1 MPGSLPRPQGRAASD
16 GATLAPVAGLGQHE
30 GVRPPFEDLVVV
42 DAATLAAAPE
52 VAAFF
57 GDFGAR
63 VVKVE
68 HPRGDSL
75 RQLVD
80 AQGTAVTWQLV
91 NRNKECVTLD
101 VEHAAGREVFERLL
115 ARADLLVVNAG
126 PERLAR
132 FGLDAAALGARHPR
146 LVVVNL
152 TAWGIDGPWA
162 DRPGSG
168 TLAEAAA
175 GLASLTG
182 DGDGPPGLSP
192 VGLGDRLG
200 VQQAIIAALMGLWA
214 RDRGQGVT
222 VTSSPSATTAR
233 AGATSSAEAA
243 TVVSRATSTAAG
255 PGAWLDVAMYEPVL
269 GLVGQRL
276 AQTVRAGVEPGRH
289 GNRFPTMAARN
300 TYRTADGEW
309 VALTAGTDAL
319 VRRTFAVVGR
329 PELADDPRFRT
340 NRDRLANVDAF
351 DEIVGGWIAA
361 RPRAEVVEAFTG
373 AGVSLAG
380 VDGLLEVAT
389 NPHFR
394 ARGSLSEVGGLT
406 TAAPSPHAAGGAIR
420 WLGRARGAD
429 NSAVFAEWL
438 GLDAERLAALAREG
452 VI

>member
-1 MPGSLPRPQGRAASD
+1 
-16 GATLAPVAGLGQHE
+16 
-30 GVRPPFEDLVVV
+30 VRPPFADLVVV

-80 AQGTAVTWQLV
+80 AHGAAITWKIV
-91 NRNKECVTLD
+91 NRNKECITCDL
-101 VEHAAGREVFERLL
+101 ERPAGRALFERLL
-115 ARADLLVVNAG
+115 ARADVLVTNAG
-126 PERLAR
+126 PDRLAR
-132 FGLDAAALGARHPR
+132 FELDAAALRARHAR
-146 LVVVNL
+146 LVTVNL
-152 TAWGIDGPWA
+152 TAWGIGGPWA
-162 DRPGSG
+162 ERPGSG

-182 DGDGPPGLSP
+182 ADDGPPGLSP

-200 VQQAIIAALMGLWA
+200 VQQAIIAALMGLWT
-214 RDRGQGVT
+214 RD
-222 VTSSPSATTAR
+222 
-233 AGATSSAEAA
+233 
-243 TVVSRATSTAAG
+243 
-255 PGAWLDVAMYEPVL
+255 GAWFDVAMYEPVL
-269 GLVGQRL
+269 GLLGQRL

-319 VRRTFAVVGR
+319 VRRVFAVIGR
-329 PELADDPRFRT
+329 PELADDARFRT
-340 NRDRLANVDAF
+340 NQGRLAHVAELDAL
-351 DEIVGGWIAA
+351 VGGWIAA
-361 RPRAEVVEAFTG
+361 RRRAEVVEAFTG

-380 VDGLLEVAT
+380 VDGLLDVAK

-394 ARGSLSEVGGLT
+394 ARGSLADVDDADGGGLT
-406 TAAPSPHAAGGAIR
+406 TAAPSPHGAGGAIR

-429 NSAVFAEWL
+429 NHAVFGEWL
-438 GLDAERLAALAREG
+438 GLAAGELAALEREG
-452 VI
+452 VV

>member
-1 MPGSLPRPQGRAASD
+1 
-16 GATLAPVAGLGQHE
+16 
-30 GVRPPFEDLVVV
+30 VVV

-80 AQGTAVTWQLV
+80 ANGTAVTWQLV

-101 VEHAAGREVFERLL
+101 VEHTAGREVFEQLL
-115 ARADLLVVNAG
+115 GRADVLVVNAG
-126 PERLAR
+126 PERLGR

-152 TAWGIDGPWA
+152 TAWGVDGPWA
-162 DRPGSG
+162 NRPGSG

-182 DGDGPPGLSP
+182 GGDGPPGLSP

-200 VQQAIIAALMGLWA
+200 VQQAIIAALMGLLA
-214 RDRGQGVT
+214 RERRGDA
-222 VTSSPSATTAR
+222 S
-233 AGATSSAEAA
+233 
-243 TVVSRATSTAAG
+243 
-255 PGAWLDVAMYEPVL
+255 GAWLDVAMYEPVL

-319 VRRTFAVVGR
+319 VRRTFAVIGR

-340 NRDRLANVDAF
+340 NRDRLAHVDAF
-351 DEIVGGWIAA
+351 DALVGGWIAA
-361 RPRAEVVEAFTG
+361 RPRAAVVEAFTQ

-380 VDGLLEVAT
+380 VDGLLEVAR

-394 ARGSLSEVGGLT
+394 ARGSLAEVGGLT
-406 TAAPSPHAAGGAIR
+406 TAAPSPHGAGGTIR

-429 NSAVFAEWL
+429 NHAVFGEWL